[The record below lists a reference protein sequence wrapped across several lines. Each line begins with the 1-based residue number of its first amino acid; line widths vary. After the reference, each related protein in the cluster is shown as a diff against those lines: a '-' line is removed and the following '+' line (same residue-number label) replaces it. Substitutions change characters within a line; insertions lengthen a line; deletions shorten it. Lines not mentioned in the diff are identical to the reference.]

1 MQNDGDGDDDNAYRH
16 DHDHHQHYHHT
27 EEAMIVTA
35 GFVKITVADSPGFLH
50 ELLTLRRRRRR

>member
-16 DHDHHQHYHHT
+16 DHDHHEHYHPT

-35 GFVKITVADSPGFLH
+35 GFVKITLLWTALVSFISSLH
-50 ELLTLRRRRRR
+50 